1 VGSVDHVENEG
12 LVLLAAWLQ
21 LVALLTALLVV
32 AVRRR
37 PR

>member
-1 VGSVDHVENEG
+1 VENEG

-21 LVALLTALLVV
+21 LLGLLTALFVL